1 MMHQST
7 TDTCVGSA
15 RCKDIRSELCIPVQ
29 VRSFVSRFLKLRLT
43 YTGTADALHDGS
55 CLRVGEWQSLQSI
68 DGDQTGAEVGG
79 RRCRNLKK
87 ATPLCAK

>member
-29 VRSFVSRFLKLRLT
+29 VRSFASRFLKLRLT

-55 CLRVGEWQSLQSI
+55 
-68 DGDQTGAEVGG
+68 
-79 RRCRNLKK
+79 RRDAVVRQMIQVLDSFSE
-87 ATPLCAK
+87 LDVEMS